1 MRILAGMV
9 ILVMIAMTLIF
20 SGLFFSIL
28 RSLGKWNR
36 TYQKLGK
43 RYAGKQAKGG
53 VFYGYL
59 LTNPGLAFNYGR
71 TFCHVKNRKTLKFK
85 ERRQTEL
92 IMTWPDR
99 RLKLEIS
106 TSSARSR
113 NWGTGGWK
121 SVELNDPKFQS
132 NFFVSTNQPRVAKK
146 LLSSGVLWQL
156 EQLRR
161 HTGNLQLVV
170 TINRGK
176 LTICKP
182 GYLKDFQLLDDYI
195 RHSLE
200 LFDQMMLGSVEG
212 IEFVRENEAAVV
224 TDVKCPI
231 CSEEIIHDMV
241 VCTRCKTPHC
251 LDCWQYNGQ
260 CATFACGETRFHRA
274 GSMKV

>member
-1 MRILAGMV
+1 MRFLAAMMGVVFTIMM
-9 ILVMIAMTLIF
+9 LVF
-20 SGLFFSIL
+20 GGLFFSIL

-36 TYQKLGK
+36 VYQRLGK
-43 RYAGKQAKGG
+43 RYAAKQSKGG

-59 LTNPGLAFNYGR
+59 LTNPGMAFDYGR
-71 TFCHVKNRKTLKFK
+71 TYCHVKNRKTLKFN

-92 IMTWPDR
+92 LMVWPDR
-99 RLKLEIS
+99 RFKLEIS
-106 TSSARSR
+106 TSPARSR

-121 SVELNDPKFQS
+121 SVELNDPQFED
-132 NFFVSTNQPRVAKK
+132 NFFVSTNQPEVAEK
-146 LLSSGVLWQL
+146 LLSSGVRWQL

-170 TINRGK
+170 SINRGT
-176 LTICKP
+176 LSISKP
-182 GYLKDFQLLDDYI
+182 GYIKDYQLLDDYI
-195 RHSLE
+195 RYSLE
-200 LFDQMMLGSVEG
+200 LFDQMMLSSIEG

-224 TDVKCPI
+224 SDVKCPI

-260 CATFACGETRFHRA
+260 CATFACSETRFVRV
-274 GSMKV
+274 GSMQV